1 MTIESENKLV
11 CLDHENYSSRIFA
24 SNHKKRQTMS
34 SDFTDSVKK
43 AVSVICPP
51 INAAGWPFIFIFAL
65 VSILLSLMWEVLGLI
80 GLCLTIWCF
89 YFFRDPARVTPARD
103 GLVISPACGTVQ
115 GIVPNVSLP
124 KELDEA
130 DSSDSDYT
138 RVSIFLSVFDVHVQ
152 RFPIAGKVKQKTYQP
167 GAFVNAA
174 FDKASEE
181 NERASILF
189 ETEHNGKKYE
199 MAVVQIAGWVARRI
213 LNEASKDKQ
222 YLAGE
227 RFGIIRFGSRVDV
240 YLPKG
245 IEPLVSIGQRMI
257 EGETVLAD
265 LGSTE
270 ALRIGVVR

>member
-1 MTIESENKLV
+1 
-11 CLDHENYSSRIFA
+11 
-24 SNHKKRQTMS
+24 MS

-65 VSILLSLMWEVLGLI
+65 VTIILSFIWDFLGVV
-80 GLCLTIWCF
+80 GLLLTIWCF
-89 YFFRDPARVTPARD
+89 YFFRDPARVTPSRE
-103 GLVISPACGTVQ
+103 GLIISPACGIVQ
-115 GIVPNVSLP
+115 GIVSNVSLP

-130 DSSDSDYT
+130 ETDDDDYT
-138 RVSIFLSVFDVHVQ
+138 RVSIFLSVFDVHVN
-152 RFPIAGKVKQKTYQP
+152 RFPVAGKVIQKTYQP

-181 NERASILF
+181 NERASVLF
-189 ETEHNGKKYE
+189 ETEYKGKKYE

-213 LNEASKDKQ
+213 INEATKDKQ
-222 YLAGE
+222 YLTGE

-245 IEPLVSIGQRMI
+245 IEPLVSIGQKMI

-265 LGSTE
+265 LGSKE
-270 ALRIGVVR
+270 SQRIGVIR